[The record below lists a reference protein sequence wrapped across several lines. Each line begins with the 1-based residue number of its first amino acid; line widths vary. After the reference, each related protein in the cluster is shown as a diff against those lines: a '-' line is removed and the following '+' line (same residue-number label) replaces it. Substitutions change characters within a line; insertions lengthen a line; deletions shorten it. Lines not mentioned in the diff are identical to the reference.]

1 MNMPMTYSVKCQQ
14 STVVYIQSAVYIDH
28 LRLVFSLALSF
39 HILNCQVPLFK
50 FFQTKQNGTI
60 VVSLVHSTIQL
71 IFSCVI
77 VLWYLFP
84 NIPLSLEQSIFHTQ
98 IKSFSENLKITQNV
112 KCLLKMGREKLW
124 GFRTVHP
131 LTGFWIISV
140 IENSSKK
147 EE

>member
-1 MNMPMTYSVKCQQ
+1 MNMPMPYTVICQQ
-14 STVVYIQSAVYIDH
+14 SIVMCIQSTVYTDH

-39 HILNCQVPLFK
+39 HILSCQMPLFK
-50 FFQTKQNGTI
+50 FFQTKPDGTI
-60 VVSLVHSTIQL
+60 VVSLVRSTIHL
-71 IFSCVI
+71 IFPCVI
-77 VLWYLFP
+77 MLWYLFP
-84 NIPLSLEQSIFHTQ
+84 NIPLSLEQSIFHIQ
-98 IKSFSENLKITQNV
+98 INSFSENLKITQNV

-131 LTGFWIISV
+131 FMGFWIISV

>member
-1 MNMPMTYSVKCQQ
+1 MPMTYSVKCQQ
-14 STVVYIQSAVYIDH
+14 STVICIQSTVYTDY

-39 HILNCQVPLFK
+39 HVLSCQVPLFK
-50 FFQTKQNGTI
+50 FFQTKQYRTI

-77 VLWYLFP
+77 MLWYLFP

-131 LTGFWIISV
+131 LTGF
-140 IENSSKK
+140 
-147 EE
+147 